1 METEN
6 YVYKK
11 EIKWFTLYG
20 RIHIAIGNQV
30 IWKTF
35 CNVDNLKLF
44 IDKNIKFLVI

>member
-1 METEN
+1 MEG
-6 YVYKK
+6 
-11 EIKWFTLYG
+11 FTLLLD
-20 RIHIAIGNQV
+20 NQV